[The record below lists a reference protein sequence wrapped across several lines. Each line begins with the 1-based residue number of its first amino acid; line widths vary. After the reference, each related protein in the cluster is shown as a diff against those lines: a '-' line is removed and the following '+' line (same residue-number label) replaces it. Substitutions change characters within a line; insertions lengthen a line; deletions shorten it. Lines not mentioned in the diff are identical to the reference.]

1 MGISDEAA
9 RLRESV
15 PEQFQPR
22 VGLTPLSGQFD
33 TSPSADSVRS
43 GVQALNANQEND
55 IERIEVEGKVA
66 TAQGPLSEAERAAL
80 TRGLQGEKF
89 DEDRRA
95 EMSGTR
101 AGRIETTGLGAK
113 EKEAARLQTKLRAD
127 ASARMQQ
134 ILALQAALN
143 ERLEDL
149 YEERSG
155 LLDRHLSPEE
165 KAAIEDLP
173 EDQQN
178 HAAIEAHK
186 RLLAEGKITQ
196 EEYDAWLK
204 EWQEVHG
211 KIQKVK
217 AQQSELAE
225 NLSNETAAQNIQDK
239 ADVGADLLSVAEKL
253 VEKTGEREQ
262 LEQQKLT
269 LEDLEHFKGTEDY
282 VRQIDA
288 FVSDAGPLTLDRIL
302 EDSGVNDLLKTRIN
316 LFQLKGEL
324 ADLEEFKGTTDYP
337 AYVQLAISEAPSE
350 VRQALRNE
358 QNLNDEVAAA
368 LYESFSDTLD
378 DKAPEPTNQA
388 QDKPDNSS
396 TQTSAIAPP
405 NHPGIG

>member
-43 GVQALNANQEND
+43 GIQALNANQEND

-66 TAQGPLSEAERAAL
+66 TAQGPLSDAERAAL

-95 EMSGTR
+95 EMSGIR
-101 AGRIETTGLGAK
+101 VGRIETTGLGAK
-113 EKEAARLQTKLRAD
+113 EKEAARLQSKLRAD

-149 YEERSG
+149 YEERSD

-165 KAAIEDLP
+165 KAAIEALP
-173 EDQQN
+173 EDEQN

-186 RLLAEGKITQ
+186 RLLAEDKITQ

-262 LEQQKLT
+262 LEQRKLT
-269 LEDLEHFKGTEDY
+269 LEDLDRYKGTPEY
-282 VRQIDA
+282 IEKIDN
-288 FVSDAGPLTLDRIL
+288 FLDAADKKTLAELYRRTDLSPEISERVAVHRFNSMYERIQ
-302 EDSGVNDLLKTRIN
+302 S
-316 LFQLKGEL
+316 LKGTDKYER
-324 ADLEEFKGTTDYP
+324 ALEGILGRTKDVTK
-337 AYVQLAISEAPSE
+337 
-350 VRQALRNE
+350 QALIADEETPEDIIAAIYKVHPETPKDEPQEVKQVATNSPTQQPLPNVD
-358 QNLNDEVAAA
+358 QNGPV
-368 LYESFSDTLD
+368 
-378 DKAPEPTNQA
+378 
-388 QDKPDNSS
+388 
-396 TQTSAIAPP
+396 I
-405 NHPGIG
+405 